1 MYAAVEFYRW
11 CLAFVQREIF
21 QGSEVFTLSFGGRIC
36 KKTRRFFFGCATN
49 TKFSETHCH
58 ALKLQL

>member
-36 KKTRRFFFGCATN
+36 KKTRRFFLGAPLILNFLKPTV
-49 TKFSETHCH
+49 TH
-58 ALKLQL
+58 

>member
-1 MYAAVEFYRW
+1 MQLLNFTVGAWLLFREKFSKGAKSLLCPLVDG
-11 CLAFVQREIF
+11 FV
-21 QGSEVFTLSFGGRIC
+21 

-58 ALKLQL
+58 ELKLQL